1 MNSNMKERS
10 NPLIE
15 SLQKKE
21 KGIILY
27 GLTPPKANNQEE
39 KIQSIS
45 ERRISR
51 LKKVN
56 VDGIILYDIQDEKSR
71 NSDDRPF
78 PFLPTIDPVLYKRK
92 YLPELDLPTV
102 FYQCVGKY
110 THAELSGKFKT
121 LGNECTV
128 LVGSSSK
135 NETSKCSLREAY
147 GLAAEYPDLYLGG
160 VTIPERHVRKKDEHH
175 RLISKQDKGVEY
187 FISQFIFNIE
197 KVKNILSDYYYE
209 CKNRHIEMKPILFTV
224 TPCGSER
231 TLSLLE
237 WLGVNVPI
245 WIKNEISHSNNPLN
259 HSLDLCVNAISD
271 ISNFCLEKDIP
282 FGCNIESVSIRK
294 EEVLASF
301 ELVHRIED
309 LFKRMNLRLK

>member
-1 MNSNMKERS
+1 MSEKSNRLM
-10 NPLIE
+10 E

-21 KGIILY
+21 NGMILY
-27 GLTPPKANNQEE
+27 GLTPPKASNPEE

-51 LKKVN
+51 LKEVHI
-56 VDGIILYDIQDEKSR
+56 DGIILYDIQDESIR
-71 NSDDRPF
+71 NSSDRPF
-78 PFLPTIDPVLYKRK
+78 PFLPTIDPVIYKRK
-92 YLPELDLPTV
+92 YLAELNLPTV

-110 THAELSGKFKT
+110 THAELSGKFET

-135 NETSKCSLREAY
+135 NETSKSSLRDAY
-147 GLAAEYPDLYLGG
+147 GLAAKYPNLYLGG
-160 VTIPERHVRKKDEHH
+160 VTIPERHVKKKDEHL
-175 RLISKQDKGVEY
+175 RLLSKVDKGVEY

-209 CKNRHIEMKPILFTV
+209 CRKRPIEMKPIIFTV
-224 TPCGSER
+224 TPCGSEK
-231 TLSLLE
+231 TLALLE

-259 HSLDLCVNAISD
+259 HSLNLCVNAISD
-271 ISNFCLEKDIP
+271 ISDFCLEKGIP

-309 LFKRMNLRLK
+309 LFKRMNLR